1 MDLGRRFRAARRQGA
16 GRRPR
21 RHACPRPCCAPEVRR
36 GRGAPAA
43 DRSGPGAG
51 RSHLG
56 HSGGRGRT
64 HPVHLH
70 RHARHQGRAR
80 STRMGEAL
88 LGDLMTKKKSRFTV
102 GWLYPDLMNI
112 YGDRGNILTLLKRAE
127 WRGLD
132 ARAIDLGR
140 GAAHGMEDVDV
151 FFFGG
156 GQDREQALV
165 YDDLIEIKQEPLEAA
180 VANGSVVLAVCGG
193 YQLLGHYYQTAEG
206 ERFPG
211 IGLIEVRTEAGKKR
225 FNGDVVVDSALVD
238 IQPTTL
244 VGFENHSGRT
254 YLGPK
259 AKALGRVRVGFGN
272 NGEDHTEGCLQGG
285 ILGTYLHGSL
295 LPKNPHLADHVTRSA
310 LRRRGITDLA
320 PLDDTAE
327 LAAHEKILA

>member
-1 MDLGRRFRAARRQGA
+1 MT
-16 GRRPR
+16 
-21 RHACPRPCCAPEVRR
+21 
-36 GRGAPAA
+36 
-43 DRSGPGAG
+43 
-51 RSHLG
+51 
-56 HSGGRGRT
+56 RT
-64 HPVHLH
+64 
-70 RHARHQGRAR
+70 
-80 STRMGEAL
+80 GESL
-88 LGDLMTKKKSRFTV
+88 TI

-211 IGLIEVRTEAGKKR
+211 IGLIDVRTEAGKKR
-225 FNGDVVVDSALVD
+225 FIGDVVVDTTLED
-238 IQPTTL
+238 LKPTTL

-254 YLGPK
+254 FLG
-259 AKALGRVRVGFGN
+259 AGARALGRVRVGSGN
-272 NGEDHTEGCLQGG
+272 NGGDGTEGCVQGG
-285 ILGTYLHGSL
+285 VVGTYLHGSL
-295 LPKNPHLADHVTRSA
+295 LPKNPHLADYLIRRA
-310 LRRRGITDLA
+310 LSRRGMAELA
-320 PLDDTAE
+320 PLDDSIE
-327 LAAHEKILA
+327 LAAHAKILERAQPRAGER